1 MLMRLFISSSCPVIR
16 SCGSKRNSLLQ
27 GSGACFNGVFGAE
40 EPIESNSDV
49 RACTASS
56 NPGFVYVNL
65 MLINTLCFLSF
76 WDHDCLAQTHACSRT
91 HARTHT
97 HTHARM
103 QRTHAR
109 THARTHTHTHTDI
122 HVRTHART
130 RRAVHTNP
138 FDVDSQ
144 VLQGIIVDGS
154 GGGSSHT
161 CSPLG
166 CLKTTRVTIRTVS
179 VSSLQKSEMEGQSG
193 VCVNV
198 RQSCT
203 FQNCG
208 CTSLDMSDLKENTK
222 QIDGREKQPSQ
233 GAVSRE
239 IWNVEELETLSG
251 GTVPRTSYHLCTRK
265 A

>member
-1 MLMRLFISSSCPVIR
+1 MS
-16 SCGSKRNSLLQ
+16 
-27 GSGACFNGVFGAE
+27 
-40 EPIESNSDV
+40 
-49 RACTASS
+49 RANAR
-56 NPGFVYVNL
+56 V
-65 MLINTLCFLSF
+65 LS
-76 WDHDCLAQTHACSRT
+76 HART
-91 HARTHT
+91 HTHT

-109 THARTHTHTHTDI
+109 THTHTHRDI

-239 IWNVEELETLSG
+239 I
-251 GTVPRTSYHLCTRK
+251 
-265 A
+265 